1 MDEREWDRNRS
12 FVRIRFRRPTS
23 AQLQQSGRLL
33 KVADKGN
40 FVSLIRSYLEL
51 KSEQRYQ
58 ATTASCSTIQKQ
70 LRG

>member
-1 MDEREWDRNRS
+1 MLTNHHIENDFFNATYVNKKREWDRNRS

-40 FVSLIRSYLEL
+40 IVPVNIGHL
-51 KSEQRYQ
+51 
-58 ATTASCSTIQKQ
+58 
-70 LRG
+70 